1 MGRRRRKCRLW
12 WPRNLLSPSSP
23 NSSFLF
29 GWFIPNPEESV
40 DVVVAFTCDEPELTS
55 LMGHCSNLQEVLL
68 GTTESMTP
76 LQDKSEFHLLGL
88 CEANASGNGVSVRFK
103 KSDKNDDINSTNGQH
118 PRKCTS
124 DHVSWNCG
132 CSKKVSVFKRGKFSA
147 QENMWIRL
155 IYSPY
160 ETADGKVLVIPK
172 LDHLHMDSETMSHL
186 DLHVILYDIPTF
198 GGHHYSLGSHSLSNP
213 VQSTYRKPKW
223 FDDLQQKNVRLDLD
237 TVIQAMNSACAARI
251 LFDGHQQ
258 SKSGFPNY
266 CRMVST
272 VTWKLFAT
280 CVASLST
287 VIFIII
293 QSSRVL
299 FGWFS
304 RMYMD
309 VLLENAFSN
318 TSKNIHFRCCQ
329 LLYWPLSLQDQSIR
343 DWSSVEV
350 AEKVSF
356 DKHSIWS
363 NVMVDILLG
372 NIFGITLWFM
382 AEPACSWVSK
392 FSQDFTNNWLRTGC
406 VWLMGNPAG
415 FKLNTELAGIL
426 GMICLNAIQIW
437 STLWSFMGFL
447 FVYFTKGLALCG
459 VVFGLTS
466 AAALIVDVISL
477 VTMHVLS
484 LHLFF
489 SFIYSSQ
496 IRALAA
502 LWRLFSG
509 RKVNPQRHR
518 LDSYDHSVEQHVVG
532 SLLFTPILL
541 LLPTISAFH
550 IFFTILHTTV
560 TLICIFIEAVISFI
574 HFTPYA
580 KVFIWL
586 RSKSRFPCGIWFETT
601 ACQHSEFR
609 AVNGGN
615 LSSEKL
621 RKADYASSSHG
632 SSVLVSFLHSNY
644 LNLGEVVK
652 PHYRLC
658 WSSFSRSSIGSSAYG
673 LLTGRS
679 ILYSPGPT
687 LPAKLPWIVI
697 PLKEYWHICRN
708 SVYACLEDRLNLW
721 RF

>member
-12 WPRNLLSPSSP
+12 WPSNLLSPSSP

-29 GWFIPNPEESV
+29 GWFIPSSEESV
-40 DVVVAFTCDEPELTS
+40 DVVVSFACDEPELTS
-55 LMGHCSNLQEVLL
+55 LMGPCSDLQEVLL
-68 GTTESMTP
+68 GTNESMTP
-76 LQDKSEFHLLGL
+76 LQDKSKFHLLGL
-88 CEANASGNGVSVRFK
+88 CEADASANGDLVRFK
-103 KSDKNDDINSTNGQH
+103 KSDKTVD
-118 PRKCTS
+118 C
-124 DHVSWNCG
+124 VSWNCG
-132 CSKKVSVFKRGKFSA
+132 CSKNVSVFKRGRFSA
-147 QENMWIRL
+147 QENTWIRL
-155 IYSPY
+155 FYSPSETA

-172 LDHLHMDSETMSHL
+172 LDHLHMDSEPTSHL

-213 VQSTYRKPKW
+213 VQPTYRKPKW
-223 FDDLQQKNVRLDLD
+223 FDELQQKNARLDLD

-251 LFDGHQQ
+251 LFNGHQQ
-258 SKSGFPNY
+258 PKSGFPN
-266 CRMVST
+266 
-272 VTWKLFAT
+272 F
-280 CVASLST
+280 
-287 VIFIII
+287 
-293 QSSRVL
+293 
-299 FGWFS
+299 
-304 RMYMD
+304 
-309 VLLENAFSN
+309 
-318 TSKNIHFRCCQ
+318 FR
-329 LLYWPLSLQDQSIR
+329 L

-356 DKHSIWS
+356 DKHSMWS
-363 NVMVDILLG
+363 NVMVDIFLG

-392 FSQDFTNNWLRTGC
+392 FSQDFTNDWLRTGC

-447 FVYFTKGLALCG
+447 FVYFTKGLSLCG

-489 SFIYSSQ
+489 SFIYSTQ

-502 LWRLFSG
+502 LWHLFSG
-509 RKVNPQRHR
+509 KKVNPQRHR
-518 LDSYDHSVEQHVVG
+518 LDSYDHTVEQHVVG

-550 IFFTILHTTV
+550 IFFTILHTTM
-560 TLICIFIEAVISFI
+560 TLICVFIEAAISFI

-586 RSKSRFPCGIWFETT
+586 RSRSRFPCGIWFEIT

-609 AVNGGN
+609 AVNGGGN

-621 RKADYASSSHG
+621 QKVDYASSSHG

-644 LNLGEVVK
+644 LNLGSEASLQTMLVFFFSVIYWLVSLRASHRK
-652 PHYRLC
+652 KVPILLLV
-658 WSSFSRSSIGSSAYG
+658 SSFIGSFI
-673 LLTGRS
+673 

-697 PLKEYWHICRN
+697 PLKEYWHICHN
-708 SVYACLEDRLNLW
+708 SVYACLEDRSNLL
-721 RF
+721 RI